1 MLPLRSAR
9 RARKTFRLHGSARFL
24 AGLAALLLV
33 AVAVASGAR
42 AQQINVAILGV
53 QEIMRESAPA
63 KGVLAEIQKREAA
76 LKAEVQQRE
85 NALLAADQELAQQRG
100 TLSADELARKRGEL
114 AQQAAEVRKYAQNQ
128 QASIAELARNGEEQI
143 RAALRTIVEK
153 ISKEKGI
160 MLVLNKSQVVL
171 YPNELDITAEAMRQL
186 NATLPS
192 VNLSN

>member
-1 MLPLRSAR
+1 MFDLRSGGRSRNGFR
-9 RARKTFRLHGSARFL
+9 RWRA
-24 AGLAALLLV
+24 AALLAACVVL
-33 AVAVASGAR
+33 APAAR
-42 AQQINVAILGV
+42 AQQLDVAILDV
-53 QEIMRESAPA
+53 QEIMRDSAA
-63 KGVLAEIQKREAA
+63 ARGVLAEIQKREAA

-100 TLSADELARKRGEL
+100 TLSTDELTRKRGEL
-114 AQQAAEVRKYAQNQ
+114 AQQAAEVRKYAQDQ
-128 QASIAELARNGEEQI
+128 QASIAALARDGEEQI

-153 ISKEKGI
+153 ISKDKGI

-192 VNLSN
+192 VNLNN

>member
-1 MLPLRSAR
+1 MGLDAPLPVQY
-9 RARKTFRLHGSARFL
+9 ARFL

-171 YPNELDITAEAMRQL
+171 YPNELDITAEAMQQL
-186 NATLPS
+186 DATLPS

>member
-1 MLPLRSAR
+1 MLSLRSGTP
-9 RARKTFRLHGSARFL
+9 ARKTIRRRGPACF
-24 AGLAALLLV
+24 LAALVALLIV
-33 AVAVASGAR
+33 AMAPAAR

-53 QEIMRESAPA
+53 QEIMRESAAA

-100 TLSADELARKRGEL
+100 TLSAEEITRKRGEL

-128 QASIAELARNGEEQI
+128 QASIAELARNGEAQI
-143 RAALRTIVEK
+143 RAALRTIVEN

-171 YPNELDITAEAMRQL
+171 YPNELDITAEAMQQL

-192 VNLSN
+192 VNLNN